1 MKYKHIAR
9 TLGAF
14 AFLLTPLSA
23 WAGDVPPADSKPLS
37 EILKAVEQQKLGVI
51 SESEF
56 DNDFWELNDGF
67 WKVKVC
73 NAGACQKL
81 YIDPK
86 SGTEKRRR
94 KTDSDDIA
102 PTDAMP
108 LSAIVQA
115 VEASG
120 LGIITEVEFDD
131 GYWKLELRK
140 DARKIKLAL
149 DPRTGAP
156 R

>member
-1 MKYKHIAR
+1 MKYKHIAC

-23 WAGDVPPADSKPLS
+23 WAGDIPPAGSKPLS

-51 SESEF
+51 SEGEF
-56 DNDFWELNDGF
+56 DDGF
-67 WKVKVC
+67 WEVKVC
-73 NAGACQKL
+73 DALTCQKL

-86 SGTEKRRR
+86 SGTEQRRR
-94 KTDSDDIA
+94 KTDPDEIN
-102 PTDAMP
+102 PTGAMP
-108 LSAIVQA
+108 LSTIVQSI
-115 VEASG
+115 EARG

-131 GYWKLELRK
+131 GYLKIELRK
-140 DARKIKLAL
+140 DGESTKLVL